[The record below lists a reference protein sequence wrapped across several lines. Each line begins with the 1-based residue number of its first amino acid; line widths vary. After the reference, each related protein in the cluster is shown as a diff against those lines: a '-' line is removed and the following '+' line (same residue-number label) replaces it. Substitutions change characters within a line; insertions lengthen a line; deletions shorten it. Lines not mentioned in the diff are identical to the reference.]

1 MYMHFLYFALSTSH
15 QRTDTYF
22 LTFKLGRATP
32 QKNSRPA
39 RTVISP
45 PSRASSLLPTL
56 CDEDDGERLP
66 HTRLRALGY
75 PPPYDPSPVAS
86 PPLSFF
92 FHPSFL
98 FPLPF
103 LSFSFLLIRFVSTF
117 VSNFTSPG
125 SRQTQTRLTLTSPS
139 RSTRIRVCLS
149 VSTPRRY
156 CRIRPLWRLAAFS
169 STSPPYGCIPAPF
182 FQVTNEFLYLVG
194 VAF

>member
-1 MYMHFLYFALSTSH
+1 LRPNVVLASH
-15 QRTDTYF
+15 QRTDTYC

-32 QKNSRPA
+32 QKTRGRHARPSRL
-39 RTVISP
+39 
-45 PSRASSLLPTL
+45 RASSLLPTL
-56 CDEDDGERLP
+56 CGENNGERLP
-66 HTRLRALGY
+66 RTRPRASGY
-75 PPPYDPSPVAS
+75 PPPPALRFLFDHLSVAIPHS
-86 PPLSFF
+86 RFF

-98 FPLPF
+98 FPLPL
-103 LSFSFLLIRFVSTF
+103 LSFSFLLIRFTF